1 MVFIKQAK
9 SDSALV
15 APNSAAEILRALD
28 AADSVTRSQAARAA
42 AAYPECRSMLLAH
55 LETETEPAVR
65 ANLLTTL
72 IKMQS
77 VEVAENL
84 IAYLRSED
92 VSLRNNVFTAL
103 QQMPQAIAPHI
114 PGLLRDPDMDVRIFA
129 LSIVRGIRSPEVE
142 DWLLDVVAHESNMNV
157 CATALDTLAEIGTPD
172 MIPAIQS
179 LNLRF
184 NNEFIRF
191 AVDVAIRRISA

>member
-1 MVFIKQAK
+1 MGFIKQAK

-15 APNSAAEILRALD
+15 APDAEEILRALD
-28 AADSVTRSQAARAA
+28 ATDSVTRSQAARAA
-42 AAYPECRSMLLAH
+42 AAYPECTPMLLAH
-55 LETETEPAVR
+55 LETETDSAVR
-65 ANLLTTL
+65 ANLFTTL
-72 IKMQS
+72 IKTQS

-92 VSLRNNVFTAL
+92 VSLRNEVVTAL
-103 QQMPQAIAPHI
+103 QQMPQAIAPHM

-129 LSIVRGIRSPEVE
+129 LSIVRGMRSPDVE
-142 DWLLDVVAHESNMNV
+142 DWLLDVIAHESNMNV
-157 CATALDTLAEIGTPD
+157 CATALDTLAEMGTPD

-191 AVDVAIRRISA
+191 AVDVAIRRISV

>member
-28 AADSVTRSQAARAA
+28 ATDSVTRSQAARAA
-42 AAYPECRSMLLAH
+42 AAYPECRPMLLAH

-129 LSIVRGIRSPEVE
+129 LSIVRGMRSPEVE